1 MKKPRRI
8 SFSKQT
14 YYGIEYF
21 VGFENSEDGHWEELL
36 DVFDN
41 PYQFKDSDSAID
53 KALEICKKGRWGQ
66 RGQPM
71 PITVRVASYEV
82 TTAVTIIAAFDSKN
96 YQKE

>member
-1 MKKPRRI
+1 MKKLRRT

-21 VGFENSEDGHWEELL
+21 VGFENSEDGHWEPLL

-41 PYQFKDSDSAID
+41 PYRFEDPDSAMD

-66 RGQPM
+66 
-71 PITVRVASYEV
+71 PITVRVINYEV
-82 TTAVTIIAAFDSKN
+82 TTETTEIAEFHSEN
-96 YQKE
+96 YYNK